1 MKTRNYMSLEFHN
14 NYSSPKLNLRP
25 LNKCFLP
32 EKTFSNGY
40 NYNNKILNL
49 KTSFINTFSKTN
61 NVENKN
67 NYLIISKDKN
77 NISNRNTY
85 YKTINFSPESTKS
98 VYSSKKSVIKQKY
111 KGKKMNKHKNSPI
124 SLKKIEF
131 IDDDETEYNWNNKIN
146 KGNNIRYIFIRNKKK
161 LKNIKQKQEIFK
173 SDIEISGKNL
183 IKNNYISESNNKIKT
198 NNINSLKKNN
208 EKLEIDFIYYPNIKT
223 MKLSK
228 SKNMEMD
235 IKKNEGFNSP
245 KIIKDNK
252 WKSLEEY
259 NNKIFSE
266 KTNSNNK
273 PEVKS
278 KKIKNIEK
286 KEIGNKSIN
295 DNKFINI
302 LSKTNNKNNKINKLN
317 YELDADID
325 KFDPITFEPN
335 KKLNKLFLQN
345 KEKQKLFLEKLLEND
360 KIKELILKFE
370 GEINKEEIKNQEDN
384 KIKSIKIENNIKR
397 KTRIKS
403 YLKDFSINKINAL
416 LKFFNKPSEYIN
428 YIADEIYNNI
438 DSFRKKEYNSIE
450 DDHTDDNILFYEN
463 DEKSKNKNKDKFY
476 FSNFFSRRGSTL
488 KNIFR
493 PQVQLNIKNKNFL
506 KTSNSNIIISNN
518 FIKTEEK
525 NNDNIK
531 ISQDQKSFYNKSTQT
546 KNFANEPD
554 NQNNNIISDIINY
567 QKIFGI
573 NILDNNIGIK
583 GKRKK
588 DKKTK
593 TFFNLNNYDKDKRE
607 EIKNLEDIQKEDI
620 DGLNNKEMNIEEI
633 EEIEEEKKEFE
644 HFPRAIFDK
653 QKSKTLIK
661 KSNKKRINLSKK
673 KSHRI
678 KNKNKEE
685 YKDISDETEKNEKI
699 ISFDEFYDFKNYR
712 MENEFL
718 IIDEIDKIKMKVDL
732 KVKLIENMKQV
743 LILIKKE
750 KKTKHDYIKLHHC
763 QKRINYI
770 IKKLTEIDIKK
781 NIFKNPLKDLSFPD
795 SLEDR
800 KALYRLMRTVEIQIK
815 EELKKYDE
823 IVESDSSSEKENSN
837 IQHIYEI
844 LPIEDEEEKT
854 SIKVSK
860 EKPEK
865 QLIYDNLYLY
875 KDDED
880 DNKNIEIKKEVYDI
894 LNKEENSENENNS
907 KENEERPKS
916 PLFLIKRRQ
925 FRRTRRQ
932 HKKSLDSENE
942 KGEEKKINNLDNKMN
957 NFFEKIKKL
966 KEENIGELDYDKIL
980 KELII
985 NKGNN
990 YDYIEENMEKEL
1002 RIINFFKYF
1011 QNSRKMN
1018 LAGKKFFRNRYKFNS
1033 PIKFIKSKD

>member
-67 NYLIISKDKN
+67 NYLIFSKDKN

-98 VYSSKKSVIKQKY
+98 LYSSKKSVIKQKY

-161 LKNIKQKQEIFK
+161 LKNIKQKQEFFK

-235 IKKNEGFNSP
+235 IKKNERFNSP

-266 KTNSNNK
+266 NK
-273 PEVKS
+273 NL
-278 KKIKNIEK
+278 KIKNIEK

-295 DNKFINI
+295 DNKFISI

-345 KEKQKLFLEKLLEND
+345 KEKQKLFLVKLLEND

-518 FIKTEEK
+518 FIKTEAK

-546 KNFANEPD
+546 KNFANESD
-554 NQNNNIISDIINY
+554 NQNNNIISDINNY

-653 QKSKTLIK
+653 QN
-661 KSNKKRINLSKK
+661 SN
-673 KSHRI
+673 
-678 KNKNKEE
+678 
-685 YKDISDETEKNEKI
+685 
-699 ISFDEFYDFKNYR
+699 
-712 MENEFL
+712 
-718 IIDEIDKIKMKVDL
+718 EIDKIKMKVDL

-942 KGEEKKINNLDNKMN
+942 KGEEKKINNLDNKIN

-1033 PIKFIKSKD
+1033 PINFIKSTD